1 VSPDLSDLLAQL
13 RLPDSYGETIDSV
26 CRPLAERI
34 VGWRA
39 VAGRSVIVGLCGPQ
53 GSGKST
59 LCVVLAALIKTRG
72 LNIAVLGID
81 DLYLPKARRSAMAAA
96 IHPLFATRGPPGT
109 HDVALA
115 LRLFDALTNAAP
127 AHTIRLPVFDKAAD
141 DRVAETLWPE
151 TVAPVDVL
159 LFEGWCVGARP
170 QGAASLA
177 KPLNELEAQEDPD
190 GRWRALVEAA
200 LAGPYQTL
208 FARLNHLILLRP
220 PSFETVHAW
229 RAEQEEKLAKRLAET
244 PGASGRA
251 MSEGELRR
259 FIQHYERL
267 TRHMMAGG
275 PKIADLVI
283 EFDADRRP
291 LTLSEPR
298 S

>member
-1 VSPDLSDLLAQL
+1 MSLDLSDLLAQL
-13 RLPDSYGETIDSV
+13 RLPDSYGETIKSV

-34 VGWRA
+34 AGWRV
-39 VAGRSVIVGLCGPQ
+39 VAGHNVIVGLCGPQ

-59 LCVVLAALIKTRG
+59 LCAVLAALIKAQG
-72 LNIAVLGID
+72 LSVAVLGID
-81 DLYLPKARRSAMAAA
+81 DLYLPKPRRAAMAAA

-109 HDVALA
+109 HDVALG
-115 LRLFDALTNAAP
+115 LRLFDALTNAGP
-127 AHTIRLPVFDKAAD
+127 DRPVRLPIFDKAAD
-141 DRVAETLWPE
+141 DRMAETLWPE

-159 LFEGWCVGARP
+159 LFEGWCVGVRP

-220 PSFETVHAW
+220 PSFEIVYAW

-244 PGASGRA
+244 PGSLGCA

-267 TRHMMAGG
+267 TRHIMASGA
-275 PKIADLVI
+275 KFADLVI
-283 EFDADRRP
+283 ELDAARQP
-291 LTLSEPR
+291 HCSI
-298 S
+298 